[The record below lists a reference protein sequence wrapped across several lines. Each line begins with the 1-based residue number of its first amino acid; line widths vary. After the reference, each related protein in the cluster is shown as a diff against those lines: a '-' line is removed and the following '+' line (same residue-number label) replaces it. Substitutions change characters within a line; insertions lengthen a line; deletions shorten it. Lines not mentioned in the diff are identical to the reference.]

1 MNQRINNAD
10 LEHLVKRINEAT
22 GSPLEPYKLVDKKY
36 VPQPGCYHLSWA
48 YGGVC
53 LEKMHTSGSG
63 VTSVISGYGTK
74 RELHEKMCSYLMGIE
89 IAINQK

>member
-1 MNQRINNAD
+1 MNRITNAD

-22 GSPLEPYKLVDKKY
+22 GSPLEPYEKVDGKY
-36 VPQPGCYHLSWA
+36 IPQPGCHHLSWA

-63 VTSVISGYGTK
+63 VTSVLSGYGTK
-74 RELHEKMCSYLMGIE
+74 RELYEKMQSFILGIE
-89 IAINQK
+89 AAK

>member
-1 MNQRINNAD
+1 MTRITNAD
-10 LEHLVKRINEAT
+10 LEHLVKRINDIT
-22 GSPLEPYKLVDKKY
+22 KSPPEPYECVDGKY
-36 VPQPGCYHLSWA
+36 IPQPGCYHLSWA

-74 RELHEKMCSYLMGIE
+74 RELYEKMHSFILGIE
-89 IAINQK
+89 AGQ

>member
-1 MNQRINNAD
+1 MSQRVSKDD
-10 LEHLVKRINEAT
+10 LENMVKRINEAT
-22 GSPLEPYKLVDKKY
+22 GSPLKPYKLIDKKY
-36 VPQPGCYHLSWA
+36 IPQPGCHHLSWA

-74 RELHEKMCSYLMGIE
+74 RELYEKMYSFLCGIE
-89 IAINQK
+89 TATNQN

>member
-1 MNQRINNAD
+1 MSNRVSKYD
-10 LEHLVKRINEAT
+10 LEKMVQRINEAT
-22 GSPLEPYKLVDKKY
+22 GSPLEPYKLVNKKY
-36 VPQPGCYHLSWA
+36 IPQPGCYHLSWA

-74 RELHEKMCSYLMGIE
+74 KELHEKMYSFLMGIE
-89 IAINQK
+89 AVSNTK